1 MICSLSLT
9 LCPVDITSCVSNSS
23 GLFFLFL
30 LNQPV
35 MVLAIIPV
43 EEVVTCQK
51 KVTGVENLG

>member
-23 GLFFLFL
+23 GLFFGFY
-30 LNQPV
+30 QPV
-35 MVLAIIPV
+35 TVLAIIPV

-51 KVTGVENLG
+51 KVTEVENLG